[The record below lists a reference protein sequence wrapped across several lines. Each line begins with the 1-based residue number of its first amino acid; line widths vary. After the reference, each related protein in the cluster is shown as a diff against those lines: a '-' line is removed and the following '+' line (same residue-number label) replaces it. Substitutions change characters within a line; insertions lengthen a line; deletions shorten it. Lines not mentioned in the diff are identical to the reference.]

1 MESCISSSPGT
12 LTGGRGRLKR
22 ITSGL
27 CKWTIFIGCK
37 KKEKDML
44 ADGKDNKSSSNDL
57 FTVITSF

>member
-37 KKEKDML
+37 KKKDMS
-44 ADGKDNKSSSNDL
+44 ADGKDNKSSPNDR
-57 FTVITSF
+57 FTVMKG